1 MIEEW
6 GVGTDPNDD
15 SVAAQVAIFNN
26 AGVPW
31 VRVAVNIFP
40 GASLLISVAVL
51 DDYSWE
57 IHRRVL

>member
-6 GVGTDPNDD
+6 GVGTNPSDD
-15 SVAAQVAIFNN
+15 SVTAQAAIFNN

-40 GASLLISVAVL
+40 RASLLIIVAVL
-51 DDYSWE
+51 DDNSWK
-57 IHRRVL
+57 IN